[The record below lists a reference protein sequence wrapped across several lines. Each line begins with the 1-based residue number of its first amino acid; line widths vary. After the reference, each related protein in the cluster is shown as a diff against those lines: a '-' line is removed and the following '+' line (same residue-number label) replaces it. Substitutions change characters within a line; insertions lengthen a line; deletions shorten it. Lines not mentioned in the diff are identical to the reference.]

1 MQTRG
6 PLDDEAVRVLAKAAD
21 LPIPD
26 DRLPLVAA
34 QLGEWLAAANDLNAK
49 MSAPE
54 HLTVTPVTVFSAPAA
69 TNEITE

>member
-26 DRLPLVAA
+26 DRLQLVAT
-34 QLGEWLAAANDLNAK
+34 QLSEWLAAANDLNRK

-54 HLTVTPVTVFSAPAA
+54 HLTVTPITVFVAPAA
-69 TNEITE
+69 TTEIAE